1 MNAKSPSERVQRD
14 FRSVSSGG
22 HTFEPRDPL
31 EVETPHGLGIVLYI
45 TVYGVHGNDMW
56 CVANKGDGRLRHYD
70 TVQLKLAYNGVLGLN
85 KPMLDG
91 AAHHN
96 GKAPKRDRASK

>member
-1 MNAKSPSERVQRD
+1 MIKRLAARNGSAHRTAEKPA
-14 FRSVSSGG
+14 SSFV
-22 HTFEPRDPL
+22 HSFEPRDPI

-56 CVANKGDGRLRHYD
+56 CVANKKDGRLRHYD

-85 KPMLDG
+85 KPE
-91 AAHHN
+91 A
-96 GKAPKRDRASK
+96 